1 MGYFDPGNYSGS
13 KIAGIMLLITSASL
27 VLYGSC
33 KQVLKFT
40 TVVNYYLKPK
50 ILISIY

>member
-13 KIAGIMLLITSASL
+13 KIAGIVLPITSASL

-33 KQVLKFT
+33 IQVPEVYNCWKLGFEA
-40 TVVNYYLKPK
+40 
-50 ILISIY
+50 